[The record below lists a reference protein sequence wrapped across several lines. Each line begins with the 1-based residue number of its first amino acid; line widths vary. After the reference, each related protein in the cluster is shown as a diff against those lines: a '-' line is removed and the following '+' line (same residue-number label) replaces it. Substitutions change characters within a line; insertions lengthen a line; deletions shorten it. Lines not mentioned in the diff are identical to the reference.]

1 MAGEGPAFD
10 RAFQGRSD
18 RLSIRPERAEDL
30 PFVRGLAERCSPLA
44 DVLPAQLLA
53 QQAAAQEAS
62 HRSEYPSAMRRIVSA
77 NGIPVGRIVIEWRSD
92 GVTHGVDIAV
102 LPEFRSSGAG
112 LQMLRAWLDVAD
124 SMESLSTLYVRSNN
138 PVLALYRRLS
148 RFESG
153 SGRRRRGISPDVQAS
168 RRSGCC
174 RCRESAGGLANY
186 PKSRDVPTVHHPPGT
201 SQGIK
206 CGR

>member
-77 NGIPVGRIVIEWRSD
+77 DGIPVGRIVIEWRPD

-124 SMESLSTLYVRSNN
+124 SMESLSTLYVRSDN
-138 PVLALYRRLS
+138 PVLALYRRLGFRVS
-148 RFESG
+148 NPE
-153 SGRRRRGISPDVQAS
+153 
-168 RRSGCC
+168 
-174 RCRESAGGLANY
+174 AGADDAAFLQMFRLPAGAAAAVAGKA
-186 PKSRDVPTVHHPPGT
+186 PRV
-201 SQGIK
+201 
-206 CGR
+206 